1 VTCARLSRPL
11 GLVPRCR
18 AVLAVSCWAVIAT
31 AAVRGNAEVSVRVER
46 AAGVA
51 VGVLRSIDRETV
63 DLLVDG
69 EPERIPLTDVRTLT
83 AATTPAAGPGPLA
96 GVEVVGDRR
105 LVIRGDD
112 LRWESGRAT
121 ILRGAAAIELPIE
134 RVRRASWPLSAAGD
148 AAEAAAWQASVPA
161 EPAADLVAVL
171 RAEGVELVE
180 CAITAIAAQTV
191 TVTLDGETIPV
202 NRGKVLGLVWVRPP
216 AAETAAS
223 GMTQVA
229 IAGGTLGATTVEW
242 RDGVLVL
249 DGEIRVPGD
258 LLLSIDFAAG
268 RTVALAAVEPERSAS
283 EPFFGGLAAIDGLAT
298 FFAPRIVTPDGGRP
312 VWLMRPRSTATWR
325 VPEGSRRFRA
335 RVVRMAAA
343 PVPAVVVT
351 ARADDGSEWRQR
363 LEGEGPVSLEMPVA
377 DARRLTL
384 GVDFAEGGVGVP
396 VRFDDAGFE
405 K

>member
-1 VTCARLSRPL
+1 MPL
-11 GLVPRCR
+11 CR
-18 AVLAVSCWAVIAT
+18 AVLGVWCWAVAANAT
-31 AAVRGNAEVSVRVER
+31 VMAHAEMPVRVEA
-46 AAGVA
+46 AAGTV

-63 DLLVDG
+63 ELLVDG
-69 EPERIPLTDVRTLT
+69 EPERLPLRDVRTLT
-83 AATTPAAGPGPLA
+83 AGGESAAGAEPLA
-96 GVEVVGDRR
+96 AVEVVGDRG

-112 LRWESGRAT
+112 LRCEDGRAT
-121 ILRGAAAIELPIE
+121 ILRGAATIELPIA
-134 RVRRASWPLSAAGD
+134 RVRRASWPPPAAAD
-148 AAEAAAWQASVPA
+148 AAEASAWQESVPA
-161 EPAADLVAVL
+161 EPASDLVAVL

-191 TVTLDGETIPV
+191 TVTLDGEAIPV

-216 AAETAAS
+216 AAATAAS

-249 DGEIRVPGD
+249 DGEIRMPGE
-258 LLLSIDFAAG
+258 LLRSIDFAAG
-268 RTVALAAVEPERSAS
+268 RTVALTAVEPERSGS

-343 PVPAVVVT
+343 PSPAVVVT

-363 LEGEGPVSLEMPVA
+363 LEGDTPASLDMPVA